1 MKYHF
6 NNAMGDECI
15 FVHFGKGTLY
25 TQFGT
30 IPFRERDYLIIPKG
44 TIYRL
49 VFDDTPEGEE
59 RPRIMVIETANGS
72 HIRPP
77 PRYIRSRPASSSNA
91 CRIANVT
98 CAVLNLLDF

>member
-1 MKYHF
+1 
-6 NNAMGDECI
+6 MGDECI
-15 FVHFGKGTLY
+15 FVHFGKGTLH

-72 HIRPP
+72 HIGPP
-77 PRYIRSRPASSSNA
+77 PPHFEADQPVPRTRAYCERDLPA
-91 CRIANVT
+91 
-98 CAVLNLLDF
+98 LNFL